1 MISSSEG
8 GDNTNRKLL
17 HKIVKSK
24 TGRSALI
31 EEVVRVLG
39 VGKNTACDKL
49 NGKRAFR
56 SDEIEK
62 LRIEYGLTDAEVV
75 DCFIKEGD

>member
-1 MISSSEG
+1 M
-8 GDNTNRKLL
+8 L

-49 NGKRAFR
+49 NGKRVFR
-56 SDEIEK
+56 ADEIEK

-75 DCFIKEGD
+75 NCFIKEGD